1 MTFSKYF
8 ALFAFLFPITAHAD
22 FSLSL
27 IGDGPTTVERGGIVF
42 FNVTASRTGNPFSL
56 QAFDFAFDVS
66 PAAGF
71 GSPAGF
77 QSGITVI
84 NRQNGFDGGS
94 VPDFLN
100 ASQLSQAG
108 TVNFDFQVTGTA
120 LIPNPVNSPI
130 SLFTFRINTA
140 AMGAG
145 NYVLSFV
152 NPTFDFVPFD
162 PPVIALTGTGSP
174 GTIAYNPSTFTI
186 TAVPEPSSIVFG
198 GVIAAFGLLRL
209 RKRRSKSRQLGTQLQ

>member
-1 MTFSKYF
+1 MTFAKYIS
-8 ALFAFLFPITAHAD
+8 LFAFLFPITAHAD

-27 IGDGPTTVERGGIVF
+27 VGVGPTTVEQGGIVL

-120 LIPNPVNSPI
+120 LTPNQVNSPI
-130 SLFTFRINTA
+130 SLFTFQIDTA
-140 AMGAG
+140 AMGTG

-152 NPTFDFVPFD
+152 NPTFDSVPFD
-162 PPVIALTGTGSP
+162 PPVTGTGSP
-174 GTIAYNPSTFTI
+174 GTISYNPGTFTI
-186 TAVPEPSSIVFG
+186 TAVPEPSSMMFG

-209 RKRRSKSRQLGTQLQ
+209 RKRRSKSR